1 MMPRIH
7 IGDQEYPPIY
17 EPLVVAPLLLRDV
30 VFVRLELVGENVSG
44 SVPFWYK
51 TRTYHKH
58 HINMPPL
65 KMTASTLVR
74 TA

>member
-7 IGDQEYPPIY
+7 IGDQEYPPTN

-30 VFVRLELVGENVSG
+30 VLVRLELVGENV

-58 HINMPPL
+58 LPVDSAVCIG
-65 KMTASTLVR
+65 TLL
-74 TA
+74 AFP

>member
-58 HINMPPL
+58 LPVDSAVCIG
-65 KMTASTLVR
+65 TLS
-74 TA
+74 ALP